1 MVKVL
6 DGKKLSQKIKN
17 DLKREIKN
25 LSLKPGLAIVLVGQ
39 NPASKIYVKQ
49 KSKIGAEIGIKTT
62 IHKLPSSVAEKKLLE
77 LINKLNKNKNVHGI
91 IVQLPLP
98 KRINPA
104 KVIKTIDP
112 KKDVDGFHPLNA
124 GNLFLGQKSFVPA
137 TPAGIMELLN
147 SYKIK
152 IAGRHSVVV
161 GRSNI
166 VGKPIALLLLEKN
179 ATVTICHSQ
188 TKNLSQITHQAD
200 ILISAV
206 GQPNLIKKN
215 MIKKGVVII
224 DVGINRLG
232 NKKIVGDVD
241 FKNCK
246 SMARAITPVPNGVG
260 PMTIA
265 MLMKNCVEA
274 AKNLK

>member
-98 KRINPA
+98 KHINPA